1 MDGILIFFSID
12 SSMDDPDEYLYETI
26 NIGLLRIRKTGSFS
40 TKKLNKVGPFISF
53 AQLPDY
59 EFDPDEFF
67 TPESRIEFLLNR
79 DNNGEPE
86 DHANFKN
93 VSRMSNVALSLS
105 EKECDQLLAEHFEA
119 IRVESYEDI
128 NEHRER
134 RRLEPWYILTKEE
147 LDLVGLCIPY
157 SLAIHPRRT
166 YVKEMIKQEGQRLKE
181 LRARG
186 IAAKP
191 WSEWKADD

>member
-1 MDGILIFFSID
+1 
-12 SSMDDPDEYLYETI
+12 MDDPDEYLYETI
-26 NIGLLRIRKTGSFS
+26 NIGLLRMRKTGSFI
-40 TKKLNKVGPFISF
+40 TKKINKDGPFVSF
-53 AQLPDY
+53 GQLPDY
-59 EFDPDEFF
+59 ELDPEEFF
-67 TPESRIEFLLNR
+67 ATGSRIEFLLNR
-79 DNNGEPE
+79 DNNGEPG

-93 VSRMSNVALSLS
+93 VSRMSNVDLSLS
-105 EKECDQLLAEHFEA
+105 EVECDELLAKHFEA

-134 RRLEPWYILTKEE
+134 RRLQPWYILTKEE

-157 SLAIHPRRT
+157 SLAIHPYCT